1 MNVYNDMDSMGYAE
15 MVEGCRRHDGAAQRA
30 LYDATA
36 PMAMGV
42 CMRYAASR
50 EEAQDMLQDGYVK
63 VFERVGQLKDS
74 KRLMSWVYSV
84 MVNNAIQTCRHNR
97 FERLASDMEP
107 LTKPLDLEPYLM
119 QDIVAAMQQL
129 SPRERLVFNLFT
141 VEGYSVDEVAKR
153 TRTTNVAVRVMLS
166 RAREK
171 MREALS

>member
-1 MNVYNDMDSMGYAE
+1 
-15 MVEGCRRHDGAAQRA
+15 
-30 LYDATA
+30 
-36 PMAMGV
+36 
-42 CMRYAASR
+42 
-50 EEAQDMLQDGYVK
+50 MLQDGYVK
-63 VFERVGQLKDS
+63 VFERVGQMKDS